1 MEYYI
6 FTLWI
11 AIMMFFTYKLVEAHM
26 SLNKV
31 LNKIEKFDNRSIG
44 KQK

>member
-31 LNKIEKFDNRSIG
+31 LNKIEKSDNRSIG